1 MTAPA
6 LPDGRE
12 VDLHSDDDV
21 AGAAGLDAGHGV
33 KSLSPGTACLIKA
46 PLLDLDGAKV
56 AEGHAVG
63 ASVLLPAAGC
73 DAALEM
79 DLRVARVA
87 QVPQGTGGLV
97 GEGGFLE
104 EANAT
109 GGVLVVG
116 AFEVSLCAADS
127 RESAGAVAVG
137 GQGSGVND
145 CEQGLLAGAC
155 LAVVDA
161 GHGGVGQ
168 AECPAWVGG
177 NLTAWAT
184 NTDPNAPYQPVQA
197 LLHPEELWPHL
208 GETSLLL
215 GTRIVPGTLLLSL
228 AVTAAVLYKRHKD
241 GSGRRRKR
249 IAGMAKQ
256 KDIEP
261 LMAKA
266 ITAKA
271 RSLRPSLKSAKH
283 IDARETGILLGNLQG
298 TRHEVRM
305 GYEDVAVAIMAPRS
319 GKTTSLAIPSILA
332 APGPVLLT
340 SNKAAG
346 DAFTATIDARAAVG
360 RTWSMDPQQIAHAE
374 RAMWWNPLSDAKT
387 LDGAGRLAGHF
398 LAASVDASQQGD
410 FWSKA
415 GSNILSQLFLAAA
428 LDERPITDVMAWLA
442 FPADRTP
449 LDILRDHKFA
459 AVAAQL
465 KGTVEGPPET
475 RDGIYETTCQYAA
488 ALLNS
493 EIAAWV
499 TPQKNVPEFK
509 PSEFVTSKDTLYLLS
524 KDGGGG
530 ASALIA
536 ACADSVMRAATA
548 QAERAG
554 GRLDP
559 PMLAI
564 LDEAANV
571 CKISD
576 LPDLYSHLGS
586 RGIIPITI
594 LQSYR
599 QGQKVWGDAGMDAMW
614 SASTIKVIGS
624 GIDDPDFADKLSRL
638 IGDHD
643 VETTSTSTS
652 ESGKSTSVS
661 MRQQRI
667 MAADAIR
674 ALPKGTALCFATG
687 MRAAMLD
694 LRPWYL
700 EPGAAELSAAS
711 ARASKGITER
721 AIAKATP
728 MQSDFGLA
736 S

>member
-1 MTAPA
+1 MPSSSSNSNT
-6 LPDGRE
+6 DGY
-12 VDLHSDDDV
+12 DLV
-21 AGAAGLDAGHGV
+21 LRLLLGV
-33 KSLSPGTACLIKA
+33 
-46 PLLDLDGAKV
+46 
-56 AEGHAVG
+56 
-63 ASVLLPAAGC
+63 
-73 DAALEM
+73 
-79 DLRVARVA
+79 
-87 QVPQGTGGLV
+87 
-97 GEGGFLE
+97 
-104 EANAT
+104 
-109 GGVLVVG
+109 
-116 AFEVSLCAADS
+116 
-127 RESAGAVAVG
+127 
-137 GQGSGVND
+137 
-145 CEQGLLAGAC
+145 
-155 LAVVDA
+155 LAVVVPLA
-161 GHGGVGQ
+161 HL
-168 AECPAWVGG
+168 AWLSG
-177 NLTAWAT
+177 NIAACLTGTSW
-184 NTDPNAPYQPVQA
+184 APYQPTSA
-197 LLHPEELWPHL
+197 LLHPEQVWPTA
-208 GETSLLL
+208 GETSLLI
-215 GTRIVPGTLLLSL
+215 GARIVPVLLLL
-228 AVTAAVLYKRHKD
+228 ALGTGAGVLWARHKNR
-241 GSGRRRKR
+241 SGGRKKT
-249 IAGMAKQ
+249 IADMAKAR
-256 KDIEP
+256 DIEP
-261 LMAKA
+261 LMANA
-266 ITAKA
+266 ITDKA
-271 RSLRPSLKSAKH
+271 RSLRPSLKNTKH
-283 IDARETGILLGNLQG
+283 IEPKDTGVLLGNLQG
-298 TRHEVRM
+298 SRHEVRM
-305 GYEDVAVAIMAPRS
+305 GFEDVAVAIMAPRS
-319 GKTTSLAIPSILA
+319 GKTTSLAIPSMLG

-346 DAFTATIDARAAVG
+346 DAFTTAYEARARAGTVW
-360 RTWSMDPQQIAHAE
+360 TMDPQQIAHAARE
-374 RAMWWNPLSDAKT
+374 MWWNPLASATT
-387 LDGAGRLAGHF
+387 LDGANRLAGHF

-415 GSNILSQLFLAAA
+415 GSNILSQLLLAAA
-428 LDERPITDVMAWLA
+428 LDERPITDIMQWLA

-449 LDILRDHKFA
+449 LDILRDHGFA

-475 RDGIYETTCQYAA
+475 RDGIYETARQYAA
-488 ALLNS
+488 ALLNA

-499 TPQKNVPEFK
+499 TPQKDVPEFR
-509 PSEFVTSKDTLYLLS
+509 PEQFVTSTDTLFLLS

-614 SASTIKVIGS
+614 SASTVKVIGS

-643 VETTSTSTS
+643 VETTSTSHS

-661 MRQQRI
+661 MRQERI
-667 MAADAIR
+667 LPADAIR

-694 LRPWYL
+694 LRPWYH
-700 EPGAAELSAAS
+700 EPGAEDLSAAS
-711 ARASKGITER
+711 ARASQAITAR
-721 AIAKATP
+721 AVAKHTP
-728 MQSDFGLA
+728 TQSGFGQA
-736 S
+736 P

>member
-1 MTAPA
+1 MPPPA
-6 LPDGRE
+6 NNSSNDGYDIAFR
-12 VDLHSDDDV
+12 
-21 AGAAGLDAGHGV
+21 
-33 KSLSPGTACLIKA
+33 
-46 PLLDLDGAKV
+46 LLL
-56 AEGHAVG
+56 
-63 ASVLLPAAGC
+63 
-73 DAALEM
+73 
-79 DLRVARVA
+79 
-87 QVPQGTGGLV
+87 
-97 GEGGFLE
+97 
-104 EANAT
+104 
-109 GGVLVVG
+109 GVLGVVVPLSHL
-116 AFEVSLCAADS
+116 AWL
-127 RESAGAVAVG
+127 
-137 GQGSGVND
+137 SGNI
-145 CEQGLLAGAC
+145 
-155 LAVVDA
+155 
-161 GHGGVGQ
+161 
-168 AECPAWVGG
+168 
-177 NLTAWAT
+177 TAWAT
-184 NTDPNAPYQPVQA
+184 GNDWAPYQPTTA
-197 LLHPEELWPHL
+197 LLHPDQLWPQV
-208 GETSLLL
+208 GETSLLI
-215 GTRIVPGTLLLSL
+215 GARIVPIAALLAL
-228 AVTAAVLYKRHKD
+228 ATVAGVLWSRHNNR
-241 GSGRRRKR
+241 SGGRKKK
-249 IAGMAKQ
+249 IAGMAKP

-271 RSLRPSLKSAKH
+271 RSLRPSLKTAKH
-283 IDARETGILLGNLQG
+283 IAAKDTGILLGNLQG
-298 TRHEVRM
+298 TRHEIRM

-346 DAFTATIDARAAVG
+346 DAYTATLDARAAVG
-360 RTWSMDPQQIAHAE
+360 RVWSMDPQQIAHAE
-374 RAMWWNPLSDAKT
+374 RTMWWNPLADAKT

-428 LDERPITDVMAWLA
+428 LDDRPITDVMQWLA

-449 LDILRDHKFA
+449 LDILRDHRFT

-475 RDGIYETTCQYAA
+475 RDGIYETARQYAA

-499 TPQKNVPEFK
+499 TPQKDLPEFR
-509 PSEFVTSKDTLYLLS
+509 PSEFVTSTDTLYLLS

-614 SASTIKVIGS
+614 SASTVKVIGS

-643 VETTSTSTS
+643 VETTSTSRS
-652 ESGKSTSVS
+652 ESGTSTSVS
-661 MRQQRI
+661 MRQERI
-667 MAADAIR
+667 LPADAIR

-700 EPGAAELSAAS
+700 EPGADELAAAS
-711 ARASKGITER
+711 ARASKAITAR
-721 AIAKATP
+721 AVAKAAP
-728 MQSDFGLA
+728 KQNDFGPA
-736 S
+736 A

>member
-1 MTAPA
+1 MPPSSSSNT
-6 LPDGRE
+6 DGY
-12 VDLHSDDDV
+12 DLV
-21 AGAAGLDAGHGV
+21 LRFLLGV
-33 KSLSPGTACLIKA
+33 
-46 PLLDLDGAKV
+46 
-56 AEGHAVG
+56 
-63 ASVLLPAAGC
+63 
-73 DAALEM
+73 
-79 DLRVARVA
+79 
-87 QVPQGTGGLV
+87 
-97 GEGGFLE
+97 
-104 EANAT
+104 
-109 GGVLVVG
+109 
-116 AFEVSLCAADS
+116 
-127 RESAGAVAVG
+127 
-137 GQGSGVND
+137 
-145 CEQGLLAGAC
+145 
-155 LAVVDA
+155 LAVVVPLS
-161 GHGGVGQ
+161 HL
-168 AECPAWVGG
+168 AWLSG
-177 NLTAWAT
+177 NITAYLTGSGW
-184 NTDPNAPYQPVQA
+184 APYQPTTA
-197 LLHPEELWPHL
+197 LLHPEQVWPNA
-208 GETSLLL
+208 GETSLLI
-215 GTRIVPGTLLLSL
+215 GARIVPVLLLL
-228 AVTAAVLYKRHKD
+228 ALGTAAGILWARYKNR
-241 GSGRRRKR
+241 SGGRKKK
-249 IAGMAKQ
+249 ITGMAKAR
-256 KDIEP
+256 DIEP

-266 ITAKA
+266 ITDKA
-271 RSLRPSLKSAKH
+271 RSLRPSLKDAKH
-283 IDARETGILLGNLQG
+283 IEARDTGILLGNLQG

-346 DAFTATIDARAAVG
+346 DAFTATYDARARVG
-360 RTWSMDPQQIAHAE
+360 QVWSMDPQQIAHAARE
-374 RAMWWNPLSDAKT
+374 MWWNPLADAKT

-415 GSNILSQLFLAAA
+415 GSNILAQLFLAAA
-428 LDERPITDVMAWLA
+428 LDERPITDVMQWLA

-449 LDILRDHKFA
+449 LDILRDHQFA

-475 RDGIYETTCQYAA
+475 RDGIYETARQYAA

-499 TPQKNVPEFK
+499 TPQKNIREFK
-509 PSEFVTSKDTLYLLS
+509 PSAFVTSTDTLFLLS
-524 KDGGGG
+524 KDGGG

-548 QAERAG
+548 QAERSG

-599 QGQKVWGDAGMDAMW
+599 QGQKVWSDAGMDAMW
-614 SASTIKVIGS
+614 SASTVKVIGS

-643 VETTSTSTS
+643 VETTSTSHS
-652 ESGKSTSVS
+652 ESGKSTSIS
-661 MRQQRI
+661 MRQERI
-667 MAADAIR
+667 LPADAIR

-700 EPGAAELSAAS
+700 EPGTEELSAAS
-711 ARASKGITER
+711 DRASR
-721 AIAKATP
+721 AITSRAVAKNAPT
-728 MQSDFGLA
+728 QDDFGLA
-736 S
+736 T

>member
-1 MTAPA
+1 MPPSSSSNSST
-6 LPDGRE
+6 DGY
-12 VDLHSDDDV
+12 DLV
-21 AGAAGLDAGHGV
+21 LRLLLGV
-33 KSLSPGTACLIKA
+33 
-46 PLLDLDGAKV
+46 
-56 AEGHAVG
+56 
-63 ASVLLPAAGC
+63 
-73 DAALEM
+73 
-79 DLRVARVA
+79 
-87 QVPQGTGGLV
+87 
-97 GEGGFLE
+97 
-104 EANAT
+104 
-109 GGVLVVG
+109 
-116 AFEVSLCAADS
+116 
-127 RESAGAVAVG
+127 
-137 GQGSGVND
+137 
-145 CEQGLLAGAC
+145 
-155 LAVVDA
+155 LAVVVPFA
-161 GHGGVGQ
+161 HF
-168 AECPAWVGG
+168 AWLSG
-177 NLTAWAT
+177 NITAYLTGADW
-184 NTDPNAPYQPVQA
+184 APYQPTAA
-197 LLHPEELWPHL
+197 LLHPEQVWPGT
-208 GETSLLL
+208 GETSLLI
-215 GTRIVPGTLLLSL
+215 GARIVPVLLLLAL
-228 AVTAAVLYKRHKD
+228 AVAGGVVWARHKSR
-241 GSGRRRKR
+241 SGGREKK
-249 IAGMAKQ
+249 IADMAKAR
-256 KDIEP
+256 DIEP
-261 LMAKA
+261 LMARA
-266 ITAKA
+266 ITDKA
-271 RSLRPSLKSAKH
+271 RSLRPSLKDAKN
-283 IDARETGILLGNLQG
+283 IDAKDTGILLGNLQG

-305 GYEDVAVAIMAPRS
+305 GFEDVAVAIMAPRS
-319 GKTTSLAIPSILA
+319 GKTTSLAIPSILH

-346 DAFTATIDARAAVG
+346 DAFTTAYEARAKTGQVW
-360 RTWSMDPQQIAHAE
+360 TMDPQQIAHAARE
-374 RAMWWNPLSDAKT
+374 MWWNPLAGATT
-387 LDGAGRLAGHF
+387 LDGANRLAGHF

-415 GSNILSQLFLAAA
+415 GSNILSQLLLAAA
-428 LDERPITDVMAWLA
+428 LDERPITDIMQWLA

-449 LDILRDHKFA
+449 LDILRDHGFA

-475 RDGIYETTCQYAA
+475 RDGIYETARQYAA
-488 ALLNS
+488 TLLNS

-499 TPQKNVPEFK
+499 TPQKGVPEFQ
-509 PSEFVTSKDTLYLLS
+509 PAQFVTSTDTLFLLS

-614 SASTIKVIGS
+614 SASTVKVIGS

-643 VETTSTSTS
+643 VETTSTSHS

-661 MRQQRI
+661 MRQERI
-667 MAADAIR
+667 LPPDAIR

-700 EPGAAELSAAS
+700 EPGADELSAAS
-711 ARASKGITER
+711 DRASKAITAR
-721 AIAKATP
+721 AIAKHALQQGDYDT
-728 MQSDFGLA
+728 A
-736 S
+736 A

>member
-1 MTAPA
+1 MPPSSSNST
-6 LPDGRE
+6 DGY
-12 VDLHSDDDV
+12 DLV
-21 AGAAGLDAGHGV
+21 LRLLLGA
-33 KSLSPGTACLIKA
+33 
-46 PLLDLDGAKV
+46 
-56 AEGHAVG
+56 
-63 ASVLLPAAGC
+63 
-73 DAALEM
+73 
-79 DLRVARVA
+79 
-87 QVPQGTGGLV
+87 
-97 GEGGFLE
+97 
-104 EANAT
+104 
-109 GGVLVVG
+109 
-116 AFEVSLCAADS
+116 
-127 RESAGAVAVG
+127 
-137 GQGSGVND
+137 
-145 CEQGLLAGAC
+145 
-155 LAVVDA
+155 LAVVVPLSHLAWLA
-161 GHGGVGQ
+161 G
-168 AECPAWVGG
+168 
-177 NLTAWAT
+177 NTAAYISRAPT
-184 NTDPNAPYQPVQA
+184 APYQPTTA
-197 LLHPEELWPHL
+197 LLHPEQLWPDA

-215 GTRIVPGTLLLSL
+215 ATRIAPVLLIVALGG
-228 AVTAAVLYKRHKD
+228 TAAVLWARYKNRN
-241 GSGRRRKR
+241 GGRKK
-249 IAGMAKQ
+249 ITDMATAR
-256 KDIEP
+256 DIEP

-266 ITAKA
+266 ITDKA
-271 RSLRPSLKSAKH
+271 RALRPSLKDSKR
-283 IDARETGILLGNLQG
+283 IDAKDTGVLLGNLQNS
-298 TRHEVRM
+298 RHEVRM
-305 GYEDVAVAIMAPRS
+305 GFEDVAVAIMAPRS
-319 GKTTSLAIPSILA
+319 GKTTSLAIPSMLN

-346 DAFTATIDARAAVG
+346 DAFTTAYEARTLAGAVW
-360 RTWSMDPQQIAHAE
+360 TMDPQQIAHAS
-374 RAMWWNPLSDAKT
+374 RDMWWNPLATAKT

-398 LAASVDASQQGD
+398 LAASVDASAQGD

-415 GSNILSQLFLAAA
+415 GSNILSQLLLAAA
-428 LDERPITDVMAWLA
+428 LDERPITDIMQWLA

-449 LDILRDHKFA
+449 LDILRDHNFA

-475 RDGIYETTCQYAA
+475 RDGIYETARQYAA
-488 ALLNS
+488 ALLNT

-499 TPQKNVPEFK
+499 TPQKDAAEFR
-509 PSEFVTSKDTLYLLS
+509 PADFVTSSDTLFLLS

-614 SASTIKVIGS
+614 SASTVKVIGA

-643 VETTSTSTS
+643 VETTSTSHS
-652 ESGKSTSVS
+652 ESGRSTSVS
-661 MRQQRI
+661 MRQERI
-667 MAADAIR
+667 LPADAIR

-694 LRPWYL
+694 LRPWYR

-711 ARASKGITER
+711 ARASQAITTR
-721 AIAKATP
+721 AVAKHAPT
-728 MQSDFGLA
+728 QADFGKA
-736 S
+736 A

>member
-1 MTAPA
+1 MPPA
-6 LPDGRE
+6 SPRSNDGYDIAFR
-12 VDLHSDDDV
+12 
-21 AGAAGLDAGHGV
+21 
-33 KSLSPGTACLIKA
+33 
-46 PLLDLDGAKV
+46 
-56 AEGHAVG
+56 
-63 ASVLLPAAGC
+63 VLLGI
-73 DAALEM
+73 
-79 DLRVARVA
+79 
-87 QVPQGTGGLV
+87 
-97 GEGGFLE
+97 
-104 EANAT
+104 
-109 GGVLVVG
+109 
-116 AFEVSLCAADS
+116 
-127 RESAGAVAVG
+127 GAVVTPLS
-137 GQGSGVND
+137 Q
-145 CEQGLLAGAC
+145 LAWLCGNITAR
-155 LAVVDA
+155 LT
-161 GHGGVGQ
+161 GH
-168 AECPAWVGG
+168 PW
-177 NLTAWAT
+177 
-184 NTDPNAPYQPVQA
+184 APYQPVTA
-197 LLHPEELWPHL
+197 LLHPALLWPHA
-208 GETSLLL
+208 GPTALLL
-215 GTRIVPGTLLLSL
+215 GARIVP
-228 AVTAAVLYKRHKD
+228 VAVLLALGAVAGLLWSRHQS
-241 GSGRRRKR
+241 SGASRKKK
-249 IAGMAKQ
+249 IPGMAKP
-256 KDIEP
+256 KDVEP

-266 ITAKA
+266 ITVKA
-271 RSLRPSLKSAKH
+271 RSLRPSLKAAKH
-283 IDARETGILLGNLQG
+283 IAARDTGVLLGNLQG
-298 TRHEVRM
+298 TRREVRM

-346 DAFTATIDARAAVG
+346 DAYTATLDARAAVG
-360 RTWSMDPQQIAHAE
+360 RVWSMDPQQIAHAARE
-374 RAMWWNPLSDAKT
+374 MWWNPLAGAKT

-428 LDERPITDVMAWLA
+428 LDERPITDVMQWLA
-442 FPADRTP
+442 FPADRAP
-449 LDILRDHKFA
+449 LDVLRDHGFT

-475 RDGIYETTCQYAA
+475 RDGIYETARQYAA
-488 ALLNS
+488 ALLDS

-499 TPQKNVPEFK
+499 TPQKDIAEFR
-509 PSEFVTSKDTLYLLS
+509 PSQFVTSTDTLYLLS

-536 ACADSVMRAATA
+536 ACADSVMRAATT
-548 QAERAG
+548 QAERVG

-614 SASTIKVIGS
+614 SASTVKVIGA

-643 VETTSTSTS
+643 VETSSVSRS

-661 MRQQRI
+661 MRQERI
-667 MAADAIR
+667 LPADAIR

-700 EPGAAELSAAS
+700 EPGAADLSAAS
-711 ARASKGITER
+711 ACASEGITAR

-728 MQSDFGLA
+728 QPSDFGPA
-736 S
+736 A

>member
-1 MTAPA
+1 MPQPSST
-6 LPDGRE
+6 DGYDIAFR
-12 VDLHSDDDV
+12 VL
-21 AGAAGLDAGHGV
+21 GV
-33 KSLSPGTACLIKA
+33 VLAIAVPLS
-46 PLLDLDGAKV
+46 
-56 AEGHAVG
+56 
-63 ASVLLPAAGC
+63 
-73 DAALEM
+73 
-79 DLRVARVA
+79 
-87 QVPQGTGGLV
+87 
-97 GEGGFLE
+97 
-104 EANAT
+104 N
-109 GGVLVVG
+109 
-116 AFEVSLCAADS
+116 
-127 RESAGAVAVG
+127 
-137 GQGSGVND
+137 
-145 CEQGLLAGAC
+145 LAW
-155 LAVVDA
+155 L
-161 GHGGVGQ
+161 
-168 AECPAWVGG
+168 GG
-177 NLTAWAT
+177 NLTSWAT
-184 NTDPNAPYQPVQA
+184 DTGPRAPYQPVQA
-197 LLHPEELWPHL
+197 LLHPDQLWPRL
-208 GETSLLL
+208 GDTSLLL
-215 GTRIVPGTLLLSL
+215 GTRILPGTVLLALGI
-228 AVTAAVLYKRHKD
+228 TAAVLYKRHKD
-241 GSGRRRKR
+241 GNGGRRKR
-249 IAGMAKQ
+249 VAGMAKQ
-256 KDIEP
+256 GDIEP
-261 LMAKA
+261 LLSKA

-271 RSLRPSLKSAKH
+271 RSLRPSLKDAKRLEPA
-283 IDARETGILLGNLQG
+283 DTGILLGNLQG
-298 TRHEVRM
+298 TKHEVRM

-319 GKTTSLAIPSILA
+319 GKTTSLAIPSILN

-346 DAFTATIDARAAVG
+346 DAYTATLDARAAVG

-428 LDERPITDVMAWLA
+428 LAKRPITDVMQWLA

-449 LDILRDHKFA
+449 LDVLRDHGFA

-475 RDGIYETTCQYAA
+475 RDGIYETARQYAA

-499 TPQKNVPEFK
+499 IPQKNVAEFK

-548 QAERAG
+548 QAERVG

-661 MRQQRI
+661 TRQERI
-667 MAADAIR
+667 LAADAIR
-674 ALPKGTALCFATG
+674 ALPKGTALAFATG

-700 EPGAAELSAAS
+700 EPGAGALSAAS
-711 ARASKGITER
+711 ARASEGITER
-721 AIAKATP
+721 AVAKAAPKQT
-728 MQSDFGLA
+728 DFGTA
-736 S
+736 A

>member
-1 MTAPA
+1 MPPSSTNSTDGYDLVLRLLLGILAVA
-6 LPDGRE
+6 LP
-12 VDLHSDDDV
+12 
-21 AGAAGLDAGHGV
+21 
-33 KSLSPGTACLIKA
+33 LSHLAW
-46 PLLDLDGAKV
+46 
-56 AEGHAVG
+56 
-63 ASVLLPAAGC
+63 
-73 DAALEM
+73 
-79 DLRVARVA
+79 
-87 QVPQGTGGLV
+87 
-97 GEGGFLE
+97 
-104 EANAT
+104 
-109 GGVLVVG
+109 
-116 AFEVSLCAADS
+116 
-127 RESAGAVAVG
+127 
-137 GQGSGVND
+137 
-145 CEQGLLAGAC
+145 LAGNTAAY
-155 LAVVDA
+155 LTDA
-161 GHGGVGQ
+161 
-168 AECPAWVGG
+168 P
-177 NLTAWAT
+177 T
-184 NTDPNAPYQPVQA
+184 APYQPTAA
-197 LLHPEELWPHL
+197 LLRPEQLWPEA
-208 GETSLLL
+208 GEATLLVS
-215 GTRIVPGTLLLSL
+215 TRIVPVGLVVVLLALLWARYKNRSGGKKKITDM
-228 AVTAAVLYKRHKD
+228 ATAR
-241 GSGRRRKR
+241 
-249 IAGMAKQ
+249 
-256 KDIEP
+256 DIEP
-261 LMAKA
+261 LMAKT
-266 ITAKA
+266 ITEKA
-271 RSLRPSLKSAKH
+271 RSLRPSLKDAKN
-283 IDARETGILLGNLQG
+283 IAANDTGILLGNLQG
-298 TRHEVRM
+298 SRHEVRM
-305 GYEDVAVAIMAPRS
+305 GFEDVAVAIMAPRS
-319 GKTTSLAIPSILA
+319 GKTTSLAIPSMLA

-346 DAFTATIDARAAVG
+346 DAFTTAYEARAGVGAVW
-360 RTWSMDPQQIAHAE
+360 TMDPQQIAHAS
-374 RAMWWNPLSDAKT
+374 RDMWWNPLATAKS
-387 LDGAGRLAGHF
+387 LDGANRLAGHF

-415 GSNILSQLFLAAA
+415 GSNILSQLLLAAA
-428 LDERPITDVMAWLA
+428 LDERPITDIMGWLA

-449 LDILRDHKFA
+449 LDILRDHDFA

-475 RDGIYETTCQYAA
+475 RDGIYETARQYAA

-499 TPQKNVPEFK
+499 TPQKGVAEFR
-509 PSEFVTSKDTLYLLS
+509 PAEFVTSTDTLFLLS

-661 MRQQRI
+661 MRQERI
-667 MAADAIR
+667 LAADAIR
-674 ALPKGTALCFATG
+674 ALPKGTALAFATG

-700 EPGAAELSAAS
+700 EPGADELSAAS
-711 ARASKGITER
+711 DRASKGITAR
-721 AIAKATP
+721 AIAKAAPT
-728 MQSDFGLA
+728 QSDLGPA
-736 S
+736 A

>member
-1 MTAPA
+1 MPPSSSSNT
-6 LPDGRE
+6 DGY
-12 VDLHSDDDV
+12 DLV
-21 AGAAGLDAGHGV
+21 LRLLFGV
-33 KSLSPGTACLIKA
+33 
-46 PLLDLDGAKV
+46 
-56 AEGHAVG
+56 
-63 ASVLLPAAGC
+63 
-73 DAALEM
+73 
-79 DLRVARVA
+79 
-87 QVPQGTGGLV
+87 
-97 GEGGFLE
+97 
-104 EANAT
+104 
-109 GGVLVVG
+109 
-116 AFEVSLCAADS
+116 
-127 RESAGAVAVG
+127 
-137 GQGSGVND
+137 
-145 CEQGLLAGAC
+145 
-155 LAVVDA
+155 LAVVVPLSHLA
-161 GHGGVGQ
+161 WLSGNITAHLTGG
-168 AECPAWVGG
+168 
-177 NLTAWAT
+177 TWAR
-184 NTDPNAPYQPVQA
+184 YQPTNA
-197 LLHPEELWPHL
+197 LLHPEQVWPSA
-208 GETSLLL
+208 GETSLLI
-215 GTRIVPGTLLLSL
+215 GARIVPIVLLLAL
-228 AVTAAVLYKRHKD
+228 GVGAGVLWARHKNRS
-241 GSGRRRKR
+241 GSQRK
-249 IAGMAKQ
+249 ITDMAKAR
-256 KDIEP
+256 DIEP

-266 ITAKA
+266 ISNKA
-271 RSLRPSLKSAKH
+271 RSLRPSLKDAKH
-283 IDARETGILLGNLQG
+283 IEAKDTGILLGNLQG
-298 TRHEVRM
+298 SRHEVRM
-305 GYEDVAVAIMAPRS
+305 GFEDVAVAIMAPRS
-319 GKTTSLAIPSILA
+319 GKTTSLAIPSMLS

-346 DAFTATIDARAAVG
+346 DAFTTAYEARAKAGAVW
-360 RTWSMDPQQIAHAE
+360 TMDPQQIAHAARE
-374 RAMWWNPLSDAKT
+374 MWWNPLATAKT

-398 LAASVDASQQGD
+398 LAASVDASAQGD

-415 GSNILSQLFLAAA
+415 GSNILSQLLLAAA
-428 LDERPITDVMAWLA
+428 LDERPITDIMAWLA

-449 LDILRDHKFA
+449 LDILRDHGFA

-475 RDGIYETTCQYAA
+475 RDGIYETARQYAA

-493 EIAAWV
+493 QIAAWV
-499 TPQKNVPEFK
+499 TPQKDAAEFR
-509 PSEFVTSKDTLYLLS
+509 PSDFVTSTDTLFLLS

-614 SASTIKVIGS
+614 SASTVKVIGS

-643 VETTSTSTS
+643 VETTSTSHS
-652 ESGKSTSVS
+652 DSGKSTSIS
-661 MRQQRI
+661 MRQERI
-667 MAADAIR
+667 LPADAIR

-694 LRPWYL
+694 LRPWYQ
-700 EPGAAELSAAS
+700 EPGANELSAAS
-711 ARASKGITER
+711 ARASQAITAR
-721 AIAKATP
+721 AVAKHAPT
-728 MQSDFGLA
+728 QADFGKA
-736 S
+736 V

>member
-1 MTAPA
+1 MPSSSPSSNT
-6 LPDGRE
+6 DGY
-12 VDLHSDDDV
+12 DLV
-21 AGAAGLDAGHGV
+21 LR
-33 KSLSPGTACLIKA
+33 
-46 PLLDLDGAKV
+46 LLL
-56 AEGHAVG
+56 
-63 ASVLLPAAGC
+63 
-73 DAALEM
+73 
-79 DLRVARVA
+79 
-87 QVPQGTGGLV
+87 GG
-97 GEGGFLE
+97 
-104 EANAT
+104 
-109 GGVLVVG
+109 
-116 AFEVSLCAADS
+116 
-127 RESAGAVAVG
+127 
-137 GQGSGVND
+137 
-145 CEQGLLAGAC
+145 
-155 LAVVDA
+155 LAVVVPLS
-161 GHGGVGQ
+161 HL
-168 AECPAWVGG
+168 AWLSG
-177 NLTAWAT
+177 NITAYLTGT
-184 NTDPNAPYQPVQA
+184 NWAPYQPTNA
-197 LLHPEELWPHL
+197 LLHPEQVWSGA
-208 GETSLLL
+208 GETSLLI
-215 GTRIVPGTLLLSL
+215 GARIVPVLLLL
-228 AVTAAVLYKRHKD
+228 ALGAGAGFLWARHKNRS
-241 GSGRRRKR
+241 SGKKTK
-249 IAGMAKQ
+249 ITDMAKAR
-256 KDIEP
+256 DIEP

-266 ITAKA
+266 VTDKA
-271 RSLRPSLKSAKH
+271 RSLRPSLKDSKH
-283 IDARETGILLGNLQG
+283 IDAKDTGILLGNLQDS
-298 TRHEVRM
+298 RHEVRM
-305 GYEDVAVAIMAPRS
+305 GFEDVAVAIMAPRS
-319 GKTTSLAIPSILA
+319 GKTTSLAIPSMLG

-346 DAFTATIDARAAVG
+346 DAFTTTYEARAQAGTVW
-360 RTWSMDPQQIAHAE
+360 TMDPQQIAHAARE
-374 RAMWWNPLSDAKT
+374 MWWNPLASAKT
-387 LDGAGRLAGHF
+387 LDGANRLAGHF

-415 GSNILSQLFLAAA
+415 GSNILSQLLLAAA
-428 LDERPITDVMAWLA
+428 LDERPITDIMQWLA

-449 LDILRDHKFA
+449 LDILRDHDVA

-475 RDGIYETTCQYAA
+475 RDGIYETARQYAS
-488 ALLNS
+488 ALLNV

-499 TPQKNVPEFK
+499 TPQKDVPEFR
-509 PSEFVTSKDTLYLLS
+509 PEQFVRSTDTLFLLS

-599 QGQKVWGDAGMDAMW
+599 QGQKVWGDTGMDAMW
-614 SASTIKVIGS
+614 SASTVKVIGS

-643 VETTSTSTS
+643 VQTTSTSHS

-661 MRQQRI
+661 MRQERI
-667 MAADAIR
+667 LPADAIR

-694 LRPWYL
+694 LRPWYR
-700 EPGAAELSAAS
+700 EPGAEELSAAS
-711 ARASKGITER
+711 ARASQAITAR
-721 AIAKATP
+721 AVAKHAPT
-728 MQSDFGLA
+728 QDDFGLA
-736 S
+736 T

>member
-1 MTAPA
+1 MPSS
-6 LPDGRE
+6 PNSSSDGY
-12 VDLHSDDDV
+12 DLV
-21 AGAAGLDAGHGV
+21 LWLLLGV
-33 KSLSPGTACLIKA
+33 
-46 PLLDLDGAKV
+46 
-56 AEGHAVG
+56 
-63 ASVLLPAAGC
+63 
-73 DAALEM
+73 
-79 DLRVARVA
+79 
-87 QVPQGTGGLV
+87 
-97 GEGGFLE
+97 
-104 EANAT
+104 
-109 GGVLVVG
+109 
-116 AFEVSLCAADS
+116 
-127 RESAGAVAVG
+127 
-137 GQGSGVND
+137 
-145 CEQGLLAGAC
+145 
-155 LAVVDA
+155 LAVVVPLT
-161 GHGGVGQ
+161 HL
-168 AECPAWVGG
+168 AWLSG
-177 NLTAWAT
+177 NVTAYLTGT
-184 NTDPNAPYQPVQA
+184 SPAPYRPTDA
-197 LLHPEELWPHL
+197 LLHPDRLWPEAEKTTL
-208 GETSLLL
+208 LIGTRVVPVLLL
-215 GTRIVPGTLLLSL
+215 LALGAGTGLLW
-228 AVTAAVLYKRHKD
+228 ARYKNRS
-241 GSGRRRKR
+241 GSRKK
-249 IAGMAKQ
+249 ITGMAKAR
-256 KDIEP
+256 DIEP

-266 ITAKA
+266 ITNKA
-271 RSLRPSLKSAKH
+271 RSLRPSLKTVKRIAPK
-283 IDARETGILLGNLQG
+283 DTGVLLGNLQG
-298 TRHEVRM
+298 TQHEVRM

-319 GKTTSLAIPSILA
+319 GKTTSLAIPSILN

-346 DAFTATIDARAAVG
+346 DAYTTTLDARASVG
-360 RTWSMDPQQIAHAE
+360 RVWSMDPQQIAHVA
-374 RAMWWNPLSDAKT
+374 RTMWWNPLADAKT

-428 LDERPITDVMAWLA
+428 LDERPITDVMQWLA

-449 LDILRDHKFA
+449 LDILRDHDFA

-475 RDGIYETTCQYAA
+475 RDGIYETARQYAA
-488 ALLNS
+488 ALLNN

-499 TPQKNVPEFK
+499 TPQKDVPEFQ
-509 PSEFVTSKDTLYLLS
+509 PSKFVNSLDTLYLLS

-614 SASTIKVIGS
+614 SAATAKIIGA

-652 ESGKSTSVS
+652 ESGTSTSVS
-661 MRQQRI
+661 TRQERI
-667 MAADAIR
+667 LPADAIR
-674 ALPKGTALCFATG
+674 ALPKGTALIFATG
-687 MRAAMLD
+687 LRAAMLD
-694 LRPWYL
+694 LRPWYA
-700 EPGAAELSAAS
+700 EPGADQLAAAS
-711 ARASKGITER
+711 AQASRAITER
-721 AIAKATP
+721 AIAKYTP
-728 MQSDFGLA
+728 KQGAFEQA
-736 S
+736 A

>member
-1 MTAPA
+1 MPPSSSSTNT
-6 LPDGRE
+6 DGY
-12 VDLHSDDDV
+12 DLV
-21 AGAAGLDAGHGV
+21 LRILLGV
-33 KSLSPGTACLIKA
+33 
-46 PLLDLDGAKV
+46 
-56 AEGHAVG
+56 
-63 ASVLLPAAGC
+63 
-73 DAALEM
+73 
-79 DLRVARVA
+79 
-87 QVPQGTGGLV
+87 
-97 GEGGFLE
+97 
-104 EANAT
+104 
-109 GGVLVVG
+109 
-116 AFEVSLCAADS
+116 
-127 RESAGAVAVG
+127 
-137 GQGSGVND
+137 
-145 CEQGLLAGAC
+145 
-155 LAVVDA
+155 LAVVVPLS
-161 GHGGVGQ
+161 H
-168 AECPAWVGG
+168 
-177 NLTAWAT
+177 LAWASGNIT
-184 NTDPNAPYQPVQA
+184 AYLTGHSLASYQPTNA
-197 LLHPEELWPHL
+197 LLHPKQVWPEA
-208 GETSLLL
+208 GENSLLI
-215 GTRIVPGTLLLSL
+215 GARIVPVLFLLALG
-228 AVTAAVLYKRHKD
+228 VTVVALWIRYKNR
-241 GSGRRRKR
+241 SGGRKR
-249 IAGMAKQ
+249 ITGMAKAR
-256 KDIEP
+256 DIKP

-266 ITAKA
+266 ITDKA
-271 RSLRPSLKSAKH
+271 RSLRPSLKDAKH
-283 IDARETGILLGNLQG
+283 IKARDTGVLLGNLQG
-298 TRHEVRM
+298 TRREVRM
-305 GYEDVAVAIMAPRS
+305 GFEDVAVAIMAPRS

-346 DAFTATIDARAAVG
+346 DAYTATRDARSAVG
-360 RTWSMDPQQIAHAE
+360 RVWSMDPQQIAHAARE
-374 RAMWWNPLSDAKT
+374 MWWNPLADAKT

-428 LDERPITDVMAWLA
+428 LDERPITDVMQWLA
-442 FPADRTP
+442 FPADRGP
-449 LDILRDHKFA
+449 LDVLRDHGFA

-475 RDGIYETTCQYAA
+475 RDGIYETARQYAA

-499 TPQKNVPEFK
+499 TPQKDVPEFR
-509 PSEFVTSKDTLYLLS
+509 PSEFVTSTDTLYLLS

-614 SASTIKVIGS
+614 SASTVKVIGS

-643 VETTSTSTS
+643 VETTSTSRS

-661 MRQQRI
+661 MRQERI
-667 MAADAIR
+667 LPPDAIR

-700 EPGAAELSAAS
+700 EPGADELSTAS
-711 ARASKGITER
+711 ARASKAITAR
-721 AIAKATP
+721 AVAKHSP
-728 MQSDFGLA
+728 QQSDYDTA
-736 S
+736 T

>member
-1 MTAPA
+1 MPSSSSSSNT
-6 LPDGRE
+6 DGY
-12 VDLHSDDDV
+12 DLV
-21 AGAAGLDAGHGV
+21 LR
-33 KSLSPGTACLIKA
+33 
-46 PLLDLDGAKV
+46 LLL
-56 AEGHAVG
+56 
-63 ASVLLPAAGC
+63 
-73 DAALEM
+73 
-79 DLRVARVA
+79 
-87 QVPQGTGGLV
+87 
-97 GEGGFLE
+97 
-104 EANAT
+104 
-109 GGVLVVG
+109 GVLAIVVPLSHL
-116 AFEVSLCAADS
+116 AWLC
-127 RESAGAVAVG
+127 
-137 GQGSGVND
+137 
-145 CEQGLLAGAC
+145 
-155 LAVVDA
+155 
-161 GHGGVGQ
+161 
-168 AECPAWVGG
+168 G
-177 NLTAWAT
+177 NLTASLTGDSW
-184 NTDPNAPYQPVQA
+184 APYQPTNA
-197 LLHPEELWPHL
+197 LLRPEQVWPEA
-208 GETSLLL
+208 GENALLI
-215 GTRIVPGTLLLSL
+215 GARIVPVLLLL
-228 AVTAAVLYKRHKD
+228 ALGVTAVALWLRHKNR
-241 GSGRRRKR
+241 GGGRKK
-249 IAGMAKQ
+249 ITGMAKAR
-256 KDIEP
+256 DIEP

-266 ITAKA
+266 ITDKA
-271 RSLRPSLKSAKH
+271 RSLRPSLKDAKH
-283 IDARETGILLGNLQG
+283 IEARDTGILLGNLQN

-319 GKTTSLAIPSILA
+319 GKTTSLAIPSMLA

-346 DAFTATIDARAAVG
+346 DAFTATNEARSRVG
-360 RTWSMDPQQIAHAE
+360 QVWTMDPQQIAHAARE
-374 RAMWWNPLSDAKT
+374 MWWNPLASAKT
-387 LDGAGRLAGHF
+387 LDGANRLAGHF

-415 GSNILSQLFLAAA
+415 GSNILSQLLLAAA
-428 LDERPITDVMAWLA
+428 LDERPITDIMQWLA

-449 LDILRDHKFA
+449 LDILRDHDFA

-475 RDGIYETTCQYAA
+475 RDGIYETARQYAA
-488 ALLNS
+488 ALLNN

-499 TPQKNVPEFK
+499 TPQKDVPEFR
-509 PSEFVTSKDTLYLLS
+509 PSEFVTSTDTLFLLS

-614 SASTIKVIGS
+614 SASTVKVIGS

-643 VETTSTSTS
+643 VETTSTSHS

-661 MRQQRI
+661 MRQERI
-667 MAADAIR
+667 LPADAIR

-694 LRPWYL
+694 LRPWYR
-700 EPGAAELSAAS
+700 EPGAEELSAAS
-711 ARASKGITER
+711 ARASKAITAR
-721 AIAKATP
+721 AVAKHAP
-728 MQSDFGLA
+728 PQSDFGKA
-736 S
+736 A

>member
-1 MTAPA
+1 MPQPSSAKSTDATDIA
-6 LPDGRE
+6 FKIL
-12 VDLHSDDDV
+12 L
-21 AGAAGLDAGHGV
+21 GA
-33 KSLSPGTACLIKA
+33 I
-46 PLLDLDGAKV
+46 
-56 AEGHAVG
+56 
-63 ASVLLPAAGC
+63 
-73 DAALEM
+73 
-79 DLRVARVA
+79 
-87 QVPQGTGGLV
+87 
-97 GEGGFLE
+97 
-104 EANAT
+104 
-109 GGVLVVG
+109 
-116 AFEVSLCAADS
+116 
-127 RESAGAVAVG
+127 AVAVPLSNLAWLG
-137 GQGSGVND
+137 GQI
-145 CEQGLLAGAC
+145 
-155 LAVVDA
+155 
-161 GHGGVGQ
+161 
-168 AECPAWVGG
+168 
-177 NLTAWAT
+177 TAWAT
-184 NTDPNAPYQPVQA
+184 DSGSGAPYLPVQA
-197 LLHPEELWPHL
+197 LLHPKQLWPGL
-208 GETSLLL
+208 GETSLLF
-215 GTRIVPGTLLLSL
+215 GTRVLPGAVLLTLGI
-228 AVTAAVLYKRHKD
+228 TAAALYKRHK
-241 GSGRRRKR
+241 GTGGGRKKR
-249 IAGMAKQ
+249 IDGMAKHT
-256 KDIEP
+256 DIEP

-266 ITAKA
+266 ITSKA
-271 RSLRPSLKSAKH
+271 RSLRPSLKDAKH
-283 IDARETGILLGNLQG
+283 IDARDTGILLGNLQG
-298 TRHEVRM
+298 TRYEVRM

-319 GKTTSLAIPSILA
+319 GKTTSLAIPSILNS
-332 APGPVLLT
+332 PGPVLLT

-360 RTWSMDPQQIAHAE
+360 RTWSMDPQQIAHAQRE
-374 RAMWWNPLSDAKT
+374 MWWNPLATAKT

-428 LDERPITDVMAWLA
+428 LDERPITDVMQWLA

-449 LDILRDHKFA
+449 LDILRDHQFT
-459 AVAAQL
+459 AVASQL

-475 RDGIYETTCQYAA
+475 RDGIYETARQYAA

-499 TPQKNVPEFK
+499 TPQKDVEEFRPEA
-509 PSEFVTSKDTLYLLS
+509 FVTSTDTLYLLS

-643 VETTSTSTS
+643 VETTSTSHS

-661 MRQQRI
+661 MRQERI
-667 MAADAIR
+667 LAADAIR
-674 ALPKGTALCFATG
+674 ALPKGTAICLATG

-700 EPGAAELSAAS
+700 EPGADELSAAS
-711 ARASKGITER
+711 ARATKAITAR
-721 AIAKATP
+721 AITKHTP
-728 MQSDFGLA
+728 QQDNYGTA
-736 S
+736 A

>member
-1 MTAPA
+1 MPPSSSNSNT
-6 LPDGRE
+6 DGY
-12 VDLHSDDDV
+12 DLV
-21 AGAAGLDAGHGV
+21 LRLLLGV
-33 KSLSPGTACLIKA
+33 
-46 PLLDLDGAKV
+46 
-56 AEGHAVG
+56 
-63 ASVLLPAAGC
+63 
-73 DAALEM
+73 
-79 DLRVARVA
+79 
-87 QVPQGTGGLV
+87 
-97 GEGGFLE
+97 
-104 EANAT
+104 
-109 GGVLVVG
+109 
-116 AFEVSLCAADS
+116 
-127 RESAGAVAVG
+127 
-137 GQGSGVND
+137 
-145 CEQGLLAGAC
+145 
-155 LAVVDA
+155 LAVVVPLS
-161 GHGGVGQ
+161 HL
-168 AECPAWVGG
+168 AWLSG
-177 NLTAWAT
+177 NITAYLTNAT
-184 NTDPNAPYQPVQA
+184 WAPYQPTAA
-197 LLHPEELWPHL
+197 LLHPEQVWPEA

-215 GTRIVPGTLLLSL
+215 GARIVPVVLLLAL
-228 AVTAAVLYKRHKD
+228 GVGAGVLWARHKNR
-241 GSGRRRKR
+241 SGGRKK
-249 IAGMAKQ
+249 ITDMAKAR
-256 KDIEP
+256 DIEP

-266 ITAKA
+266 ITDKA
-271 RSLRPSLKSAKH
+271 RSLRPSLKDTKR
-283 IDARETGILLGNLQG
+283 IDAKDTGILLGNLQG
-298 TRHEVRM
+298 SRHEVRM
-305 GYEDVAVAIMAPRS
+305 GFEDVAVAIMAPRS
-319 GKTTSLAIPSILA
+319 GKTTSLAIPSMLS

-346 DAFTATIDARAAVG
+346 DAFTTAYEARAEAGAVW
-360 RTWSMDPQQIAHAE
+360 TMDPQQIAHAARE
-374 RAMWWNPLSDAKT
+374 MWWNPLASATT
-387 LDGAGRLAGHF
+387 LDGANRLAGHF

-415 GSNILSQLFLAAA
+415 GSNILSQLLLAAA
-428 LDERPITDVMAWLA
+428 LHERPITDIMQWLA

-449 LDILRDHKFA
+449 LDILRDHDFA

-475 RDGIYETTCQYAA
+475 RDGIYETARQYAS
-488 ALLNS
+488 ALLNA

-499 TPQKNVPEFK
+499 TPQKYVREFRPEQ
-509 PSEFVTSKDTLYLLS
+509 FVTSTDTLFLLS

-614 SASTIKVIGS
+614 SASTVKVIGS

-643 VETTSTSTS
+643 VETTSTSHS

-661 MRQQRI
+661 MRQERI
-667 MAADAIR
+667 LPADAIR

-700 EPGAAELSAAS
+700 EPGAEELSAAS
-711 ARASKGITER
+711 ARASKAITAR
-721 AIAKATP
+721 AVAKHAPT
-728 MQSDFGLA
+728 QSDFGKA
-736 S
+736 V

>member
-1 MTAPA
+1 MPHASPA
-6 LPDGRE
+6 SSSSDGY
-12 VDLHSDDDV
+12 DI
-21 AGAAGLDAGHGV
+21 AF
-33 KSLSPGTACLIKA
+33 K
-46 PLLDLDGAKV
+46 
-56 AEGHAVG
+56 
-63 ASVLLPAAGC
+63 VLLG
-73 DAALEM
+73 AL
-79 DLRVARVA
+79 AIA
-87 QVPQGTGGLV
+87 VPLSN
-97 GEGGFLE
+97 L
-104 EANAT
+104 AW
-109 GGVLVVG
+109 
-116 AFEVSLCAADS
+116 LC
-127 RESAGAVAVG
+127 
-137 GQGSGVND
+137 
-145 CEQGLLAGAC
+145 
-155 LAVVDA
+155 
-161 GHGGVGQ
+161 
-168 AECPAWVGG
+168 G
-177 NLTAWAT
+177 NLAAWAT
-184 NTDPNAPYQPVQA
+184 HSGPWAPYQPINA
-197 LLHPEELWPHL
+197 LLHPDQLWPTA
-208 GETSLLL
+208 GET
-215 GTRIVPGTLLLSL
+215 TLHIGARVIPVTVMIALVL
-228 AVTAAVLYKRHKD
+228 TAAVVWSRHKNS
-241 GSGRRRKR
+241 GSGRKKK
-249 IAGMAKQ
+249 IAGMAKA

-261 LMAKA
+261 LMARA

-271 RSLRPSLKSAKH
+271 RSLRPSLKDAKH
-283 IDARETGILLGNLQG
+283 IDAADTGILLGNLQG
-298 TRHEVRM
+298 SRHEVRM

-346 DAFTATIDARAAVG
+346 DAYTATLDARQRTG

-374 RAMWWNPLSDAKT
+374 REMWWNPLADART

-428 LDERPITDVMAWLA
+428 LDERPITDVMQWLA

-449 LDILRDHKFA
+449 LDILRDHQFT

-475 RDGIYETTCQYAA
+475 RDGIYETARQYAA

-493 EIAAWV
+493 DIAVWV
-499 TPQKNVPEFK
+499 TPQKDVPEFR
-509 PSEFVTSKDTLYLLS
+509 PSEFVSSTDTLYLLS

-614 SASTIKVIGS
+614 SASTVKVIGS

-643 VETTSTSTS
+643 VETTSTSIS
-652 ESGKSTSVS
+652 DSGKSTSVS
-661 MRQQRI
+661 MRQERI
-667 MAADAIR
+667 LPADAIR

-694 LRPWYL
+694 LRPWYA
-700 EPGAAELSAAS
+700 EPDADALTAAS
-711 ARASKGITER
+711 ARASKAITAR
-721 AIAKATP
+721 AIAKRAP
-728 MQSDFGLA
+728 QQSDYGPA
-736 S
+736 A

>member
-1 MTAPA
+1 MPQPSSTSST
-6 LPDGRE
+6 DGYDIAFR
-12 VDLHSDDDV
+12 VL
-21 AGAAGLDAGHGV
+21 GV
-33 KSLSPGTACLIKA
+33 VLAIAVPLS
-46 PLLDLDGAKV
+46 
-56 AEGHAVG
+56 
-63 ASVLLPAAGC
+63 
-73 DAALEM
+73 
-79 DLRVARVA
+79 
-87 QVPQGTGGLV
+87 
-97 GEGGFLE
+97 
-104 EANAT
+104 N
-109 GGVLVVG
+109 
-116 AFEVSLCAADS
+116 
-127 RESAGAVAVG
+127 
-137 GQGSGVND
+137 
-145 CEQGLLAGAC
+145 LAW
-155 LAVVDA
+155 L
-161 GHGGVGQ
+161 
-168 AECPAWVGG
+168 GG

-184 NTDPNAPYQPVQA
+184 DTGPRAPYQPAQA
-197 LLHPEELWPHL
+197 LLHPDQLWPHL
-208 GETSLLL
+208 GDTSLLL
-215 GTRIVPGTLLLSL
+215 GTRILPGTVLLTLGI
-228 AVTAAVLYKRHKD
+228 TAAVLYKRHKD
-241 GSGRRRKR
+241 GGGRRKR
-249 IAGMAKQ
+249 VAGMAKQ
-256 KDIEP
+256 RDIEP
-261 LMAKA
+261 LMSKA

-271 RSLRPSLKSAKH
+271 RSLRPSLKDAKH
-283 IDARETGILLGNLQG
+283 LSPADTGILLGNLQC

-319 GKTTSLAIPSILA
+319 GKTTSLAIPSILN

-346 DAFTATIDARAAVG
+346 DAYTATLDARAAVG

-374 RAMWWNPLSDAKT
+374 RDMWWNPLSDAKT

-428 LDERPITDVMAWLA
+428 LAERPITDVMQWLA

-449 LDILRDHKFA
+449 LDILRDHGFA

-475 RDGIYETTCQYAA
+475 RDGIYETARQYAA

-499 TPQKNVPEFK
+499 TPQKDVAEFK

-652 ESGKSTSVS
+652 ESGKSTSIS
-661 MRQQRI
+661 MRQERI
-667 MAADAIR
+667 LAADAIR

-700 EPGAAELSAAS
+700 EPGAGELSAAS
-711 ARASKGITER
+711 AHASKGITER
-721 AIAKATP
+721 AVAKAAPKQTA
-728 MQSDFGLA
+728 FGTA
-736 S
+736 A

>member
-1 MTAPA
+1 MEPRDT
-6 LPDGRE
+6 
-12 VDLHSDDDV
+12 
-21 AGAAGLDAGHGV
+21 GV
-33 KSLSPGTACLIKA
+33 
-46 PLLDLDGAKV
+46 
-56 AEGHAVG
+56 
-63 ASVLLPAAGC
+63 
-73 DAALEM
+73 
-79 DLRVARVA
+79 
-87 QVPQGTGGLV
+87 
-97 GEGGFLE
+97 
-104 EANAT
+104 
-109 GGVLVVG
+109 
-116 AFEVSLCAADS
+116 
-127 RESAGAVAVG
+127 
-137 GQGSGVND
+137 
-145 CEQGLLAGAC
+145 
-155 LAVVDA
+155 
-161 GHGGVGQ
+161 
-168 AECPAWVGG
+168 
-177 NLTAWAT
+177 
-184 NTDPNAPYQPVQA
+184 
-197 LLHPEELWPHL
+197 
-208 GETSLLL
+208 
-215 GTRIVPGTLLLSL
+215 
-228 AVTAAVLYKRHKD
+228 
-241 GSGRRRKR
+241 
-249 IAGMAKQ
+249 
-256 KDIEP
+256 
-261 LMAKA
+261 
-266 ITAKA
+266 
-271 RSLRPSLKSAKH
+271 
-283 IDARETGILLGNLQG
+283 LLGNLQG
-298 TRHEVRM
+298 SRHEVRM
-305 GYEDVAVAIMAPRS
+305 GFEDVAVAIMAPRS
-319 GKTTSLAIPSILA
+319 GKTTCLAIPAILA
-332 APGPVLLT
+332 APGPVLIT

-346 DAFTATIDARAAVG
+346 DAYTATLDARAADG
-360 RTWSMDPQQIAHAE
+360 RAWSMDPQQIAHAARE
-374 RAMWWNPLSDAKT
+374 MWWNPLASAKS

-428 LDERPITDVMAWLA
+428 LDERPITDVMQWLA
-442 FPADRTP
+442 FPADRRP
-449 LDILRDHKFA
+449 LDILRDHGYS

-475 RDGIYETTCQYAA
+475 RDGIYETARQYAS

-499 TPQKNVPEFK
+499 TQQEGIAEFR
-509 PSEFVTSKDTLYLLS
+509 PADFVTSKDTLYLLS

-536 ACADSVMRAATA
+536 ACADAVMRAATA

-614 SASTIKVIGS
+614 SASTVKVIGS

-643 VETTSTSTS
+643 VETKSTSVS
-652 ESGKSTSVS
+652 DSGKSTSIS
-661 MRQQRI
+661 MRQERI
-667 MAADAIR
+667 LPADAIR

-700 EPGAAELSAAS
+700 EPGAGELGTASKAAS
-711 ARASKGITER
+711 DAITARAV
-721 AIAKATP
+721 AKAAAT
-728 MQSDFGLA
+728 QADFKKA
-736 S
+736 A

>member
-1 MTAPA
+1 MPPPSSNSNT
-6 LPDGRE
+6 DGY
-12 VDLHSDDDV
+12 DLV
-21 AGAAGLDAGHGV
+21 LRLLIGV
-33 KSLSPGTACLIKA
+33 
-46 PLLDLDGAKV
+46 
-56 AEGHAVG
+56 
-63 ASVLLPAAGC
+63 
-73 DAALEM
+73 
-79 DLRVARVA
+79 
-87 QVPQGTGGLV
+87 
-97 GEGGFLE
+97 
-104 EANAT
+104 
-109 GGVLVVG
+109 
-116 AFEVSLCAADS
+116 
-127 RESAGAVAVG
+127 
-137 GQGSGVND
+137 
-145 CEQGLLAGAC
+145 
-155 LAVVDA
+155 LAVVVPLS
-161 GHGGVGQ
+161 HL
-168 AECPAWVGG
+168 AWLSG
-177 NLTAWAT
+177 NITAYLTGAT
-184 NTDPNAPYQPVQA
+184 WAPYQPTNA
-197 LLHPEELWPHL
+197 LLHPEQVWPDA
-208 GETSLLL
+208 GETSLLI
-215 GTRIVPGTLLLSL
+215 GARIVPVLLLL
-228 AVTAAVLYKRHKD
+228 ALGAGAAVLWARHKNR
-241 GSGRRRKR
+241 SGGRKKK
-249 IAGMAKQ
+249 ITGMAQ
-256 KDIEP
+256 ARDIEP
-261 LMAKA
+261 LMTKA
-266 ITAKA
+266 ITDKA
-271 RSLRPSLKSAKH
+271 RALRPSLKNAKH
-283 IDARETGILLGNLQG
+283 IEARDTGVLLGNLQG
-298 TRHEVRM
+298 TKHEVRM

-332 APGPVLLT
+332 APGPVVLT
-340 SNKAAG
+340 SNKAAS
-346 DAFTATIDARAAVG
+346 DAYTATHDARARVG
-360 RTWSMDPQQIAHAE
+360 QVWSMDPQQIAHAARE
-374 RAMWWNPLSDAKT
+374 MWWNPLADAKT
-387 LDGAGRLAGHF
+387 LDGAERLAGHF

-415 GSNILSQLFLAAA
+415 GSNILAQLFLAAA

-449 LDILRDHKFA
+449 LDILRDHQFA

-475 RDGIYETTCQYAA
+475 RDGIYETARQYAA

-499 TPQKNVPEFK
+499 TPQKDVREFK
-509 PSEFVTSKDTLYLLS
+509 PSAFVTSTDTLFLLS

-614 SASTIKVIGS
+614 SASTVKVIGS

-643 VETTSTSTS
+643 VETTSTSHS

-661 MRQQRI
+661 MRQERI
-667 MAADAIR
+667 LPADAIR
-674 ALPKGTALCFATG
+674 ALPKGTALCLATG
-687 MRAAMLD
+687 MRTAMLD

-700 EPGAAELSAAS
+700 EPGAEELSAAS
-711 ARASKGITER
+711 ARASKAITVR
-721 AIAKATP
+721 AVAKSAP
-728 MQSDFGLA
+728 QQSDYGTA
-736 S
+736 A